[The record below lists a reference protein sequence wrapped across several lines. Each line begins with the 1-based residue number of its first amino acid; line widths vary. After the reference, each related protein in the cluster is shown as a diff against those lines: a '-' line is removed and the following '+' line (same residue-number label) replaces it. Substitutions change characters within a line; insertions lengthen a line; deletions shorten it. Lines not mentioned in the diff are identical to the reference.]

1 MDCAKCNRDLGSP
14 RKTVKCIECGLCYH
28 PYCTRLKTVE
38 NYRKLKTELKASW
51 RCDPCCHASRVT
63 KQLAGR
69 AEVIDEVDEVEPS
82 DDDQDL
88 VETSKNM
95 DMEGKIDLLL
105 SSFNKQ
111 MKSMKRSMQFF
122 NENFES
128 TQKILKELKNEVTE
142 NRKEVDQLV
151 RKNKNL
157 ERKVTYLDMKLNDVE
172 QRDLRND
179 IQISGIPET
188 TGEDVHEIVRSL
200 MQGAGLQKTPEVEIV
215 DAFRVGKVD
224 KKGKKKRNIIVK
236 FSELE
241 PKTEM
246 IQWSRRGKGIELSS
260 VDTRFPKDTMAYIS
274 ERLTG
279 YNRYLFAITK
289 AFAKEYSHK
298 FVWVKD
304 GKIYMRKD
312 EQSVAKRI
320 TMKEQIMK
328 MDISG
333 KINWREEEDIE

>member
-63 KQLAGR
+63 KQLAGM

-188 TGEDVHEIVRSL
+188 TGEDVHDEFAVLRLSELTEKTTLVYTYKKYLEGKIERVELGTRSADKITL
-200 MQGAGLQKTPEVEIV
+200 RALKVKTAAAQRLYLCNGVGLFNKLPGFVTAGLPLAKFKQKI
-215 DAFRVGKVD
+215 
-224 KKGKKKRNIIVK
+224 
-236 FSELE
+236 
-241 PKTEM
+241 
-246 IQWSRRGKGIELSS
+246 
-260 VDTRFPKDTMAYIS
+260 
-274 ERLTG
+274 
-279 YNRYLFAITK
+279 
-289 AFAKEYSHK
+289 KEYFRKRSRDK
-298 FVWVKD
+298 GLGSVVVWD
-304 GKIYMRKD
+304 NGRYM
-312 EQSVAKRI
+312 S
-320 TMKEQIMK
+320 
-328 MDISG
+328 
-333 KINWREEEDIE
+333 